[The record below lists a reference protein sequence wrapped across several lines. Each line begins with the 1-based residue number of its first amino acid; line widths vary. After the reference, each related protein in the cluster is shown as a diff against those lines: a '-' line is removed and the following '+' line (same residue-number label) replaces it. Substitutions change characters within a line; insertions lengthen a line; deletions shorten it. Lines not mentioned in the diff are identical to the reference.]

1 MWGQTVEM
9 NSPEYNLSGAGQ
21 IAVGAW
27 RENDPMAYWVRAN
40 CAVQPIL
47 TKGPNPGKWTR
58 GFNQDAIVSVADPAA
73 SKAFG
78 ER

>member
-1 MWGQTVEM
+1 METWEPT
-9 NSPEYNLSGAGQ
+9 LSTGPLLG
-21 IAVGAW
+21 IAVA
-27 RENDPMAYWVRAN
+27 
-40 CAVQPIL
+40 AVAVIL
-47 TKGPNPGKWTR
+47 VLVIYFKLQGPNPGKWTR